1 MREKELEQKLIMEVR
16 KRGGLCLKFVSPG
29 FAGVPDRLLLM
40 SRGRVAFVEVKR
52 PGEVPR
58 MRQKSRHRLL
68 RKLGFKV
75 YVLDHEDQI
84 ERIIG
89 EMEGGV

>member
-1 MREKELEQKLIMEVR
+1 MREKELEQKLIKEVR
-16 KRGGLCLKFVSPG
+16 RRGGLCLKFVSPG

-58 MRQKSRHRLL
+58 MLQKSRHRLL

-89 EMEGGV
+89 EMEGGI

>member
-1 MREKELEQKLIMEVR
+1 MREKELEQKLIKEVR

-58 MRQKSRHRLL
+58 MLQKSRHRLL

>member
-1 MREKELEQKLIMEVR
+1 MREKELEQKLIKEVR

-58 MRQKSRHRLL
+58 MLQKSRHRLL

-89 EMEGGV
+89 EMEGGI